1 MATRT
6 AKWVA
11 LAGLLP
17 ATAILAP
24 FFVYGIVAMLI
35 VLGAELAHPDAG
47 NRLSAVRSF
56 GGLILLMA
64 APLAGMAVAAASL
77 LLGPEVF
84 RHTRSRQV
92 VACCLLLLGIGIG
105 GWWLYYLVKLN
116 RDAGNFGI
124 YFAGVWLVL
133 VFLPMLVGAREFF
146 RILCNRQQDS
156 G

>member
-17 ATAILAP
+17 ATAILVP
-24 FFVYGIVAMLI
+24 FLVYGIVAMLI

-47 NRLSAVRSF
+47 NRLTAARSF

-77 LLGPEVF
+77 LMGPEVF
-84 RHTRSRQV
+84 RRARSRQV
-92 VACCLLLLGIGIG
+92 VACCLLLLGIGVG
-105 GWWLYYLVKLN
+105 GWWLYYLVNLN
-116 RDAGNFGI
+116 HASGNFGI
-124 YFAGVWLVL
+124 YFAGFWLVL

-146 RILCNRQQDS
+146 RILCSRQQDS